1 MICGDPNLG
10 GSLPEQ
16 EAAGAHRGSDA
27 RLLAGPGTGKTRT
40 LIEYVVGLIRE
51 GTPTPQILCV
61 TFTRAAAA
69 GFREKITEALG
80 PGADLPDVSTL
91 HAFALRQ
98 LMRRRANIGSGK
110 GRARVA
116 DDWEER
122 YVVREDLA
130 RILRTNVTDVKKRL
144 AALAA
149 AWETEPGVHPRVD
162 PPLVGALQ
170 EDKGRYQYVLRSELV
185 FDLYAEMGS
194 DPNMLA
200 GSYSYVVV
208 DEYQDLNKCDVAVI
222 DELGRRGAQLFVAG
236 DDDQSIYEQLR
247 HAHPQSIR
255 DFGGNHAG
263 SADLKLRTCVRCDSG
278 IIELAKEIIAAE
290 PARAAKDLDP
300 RADAGPGLVEI
311 LSFPN
316 QFAEAQGIA
325 ELARKFVAAGVPYE
339 QIMVLLRSDHQGQMS
354 EVIYDAF
361 NTVVV
366 PSVVRTAEKS
376 ALATK
381 PGRTL
386 LAYLRLQLD
395 VGDDLAWRTIIDCS
409 NNGIGVKTITAIESV
424 GDAAG
429 TTFAGAVAA
438 IAAAPDLIDRGRLVK
453 TEVDAATNLI
463 ATVAATAPVDVE
475 ETILSFHAALPSTAE
490 LDAARDELVGLAR
503 SYASV
508 ADLAEFL
515 TAIAL
520 KKEEEQAL
528 VAETVNIMTMHKAK
542 GLDAC
547 VVFLPA
553 AEEGFY
559 VRETAGRNEARRL
572 FYVSVTRAKHA
583 LFITHAVSRTGRQSR
598 LGGTSVGP
606 RQRTTFLVTRGASR
620 PGAAFARNFAVD
632 PTLLEPH
639 RTRPTGSP

>member
-1 MICGDPNLG
+1 MVCGEPNLG

-16 EAAGAHRGSDA
+16 AAAGAHRGSDA

-51 GTPTPQILCV
+51 GTAPPQILCV

-69 GFREKITEALG
+69 GFRKKITEALG
-80 PGADLPDVSTL
+80 PGADLPEVATL

-98 LMRRRANIGSGK
+98 LMRRRANIGSGQ

-130 RILRTNVTDVKKRL
+130 RILGTNVTDVKKRL

-149 AWETEPGVHPRVD
+149 AWETEPGVPPRVD

-185 FDLYAEMGS
+185 FDLYGAMGS
-194 DPNMLA
+194 DPDMLT
-200 GSYSYVVV
+200 GSYSHVVV

-255 DFGGNHAG
+255 DFVGNHTG

-290 PARAAKDLDP
+290 PARATKDLDP

-325 ELARKFVAAGVPYE
+325 ELARKFVAADVPYE
-339 QIMVLLRSDHQGQMS
+339 QIMVLIRSDHQGQMS

-366 PSVVRTAEKS
+366 PSIVRTAEKS

-381 PGRTL
+381 RGRTL
-386 LAYLRLQLD
+386 LAHLRLQLD
-395 VGDDLAWRTIIDCS
+395 AEDDLAWRTILDCS

-424 GDAAG
+424 GDTAR

-453 TEVDAATNLI
+453 NEVNAAKDRI
-463 ATVAATAPVDVE
+463 AAVAATAPVDVE
-475 ETILSFHAALPSTAE
+475 ETILGFHAALPGSAE

-528 VAETVNIMTMHKAK
+528 VPETVNIMTMHKAK

-559 VRETAGRNEARRL
+559 VREAAGRNEARRL

-583 LFITHAVSRTGRQSR
+583 LFITHAVSRPGRQSR

-606 RQRTTFLVTRGASR
+606 RQRTTFLVTRGASHR
-620 PGAAFARNFAVD
+620 GAAFARNFAVD
-632 PTLLEPH
+632 PTLLEPQ
-639 RTRPTGSP
+639 RP